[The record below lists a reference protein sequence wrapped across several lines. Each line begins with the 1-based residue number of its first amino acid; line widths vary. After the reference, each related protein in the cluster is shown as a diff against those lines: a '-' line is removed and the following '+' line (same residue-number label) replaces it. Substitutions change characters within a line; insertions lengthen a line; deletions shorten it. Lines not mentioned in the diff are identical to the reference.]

1 MHADMLADD
10 ELHAGEPD
18 PLVRQHCGVE
28 PEFEVT
34 EIEHDRG
41 PHMPALRRGHAVQ
54 FECEAVLINLA
65 DFAIRA

>member
-10 ELHAGEPD
+10 ELHAGKPD
-18 PLVRQHCGVE
+18 PLVRQHGGVE
-28 PEFEVT
+28 REFGVA

-41 PHMPALRRGHAVQ
+41 PHLPGFRRGHAVD
-54 FECEAVLINLA
+54 FECEAPLIDLA